1 MSGELK
7 SVERRLAAAYIGW
20 RDSAGCGDT
29 EKVIVAFRELEAA
42 ERAYRSGREG
52 EYEKITDPATGE
64 TLYRR
69 PAAPPEAKPPLARD
83 TFPPLVMKTEDGRTR
98 CQTAILGTR
107 QQCRRDESHDGY
119 GGLVSHHF
127 DAPPSGKVCP
137 VCAPESSSG
146 STCECPAPAAEP
158 EPAPRTTTTG
168 AIVSD
173 LSKMGLAQFVEPA
186 KPEPAPSPALAAL
199 ESIIARSP
207 HPERFA
213 AKEPTPCGTCGTEGA
228 PSGKVWTPIG
238 SLKPCPDC
246 SPKSCATCAPP
257 HGDGRGYVA
266 SRGPDGEP
274 NGKPCPACR
283 PGGAT

>member
-1 MSGELK
+1 MSVELK
-7 SVERRLAAAYIGW
+7 SVEQRLAAAYIGW

-29 EKVIVAFRELEAA
+29 EKVIAAFRELEAA
-42 ERAYRSGREG
+42 ERAYRSSREG
-52 EYEKITDPATGE
+52 EYEKYVDPVTQE

-69 PAAPPEAKPPLARD
+69 PTKPTSPRD

-98 CQTAILGTR
+98 CQVAILGTR

-127 DAPPSGKVCP
+127 DAPPPGKVCP

-158 EPAPRTTTTG
+158 EPAP
-168 AIVSD
+168 
-173 LSKMGLAQFVEPA
+173 
-186 KPEPAPSPALAAL
+186 SPALAAL

-213 AKEPTPCGTCGTEGA
+213 AKESATCGTCGTEGA
-228 PSGKVWTPIG
+228 PRGKVWTPIG

-246 SPKSCATCAPP
+246 SPS
-257 HGDGRGYVA
+257 
-266 SRGPDGEP
+266 
-274 NGKPCPACR
+274 
-283 PGGAT
+283 GAT